1 MRKFTIGLFGLAILL
16 GNQLGSMF
24 GIAVAICIFMM
35 LDGILETIS
44 LRSKTNK
51 PKKEWVN
58 YAARTSNRNS
68 NNSTGNQRGESERL
82 KTDESTKE
90 EEA

>member
-35 LDGILETIS
+35 LDGILEEIS

-68 NNSTGNQRGESERL
+68 NNFTGHQRGESEGL
-82 KTDESTKE
+82 KQKDESTKE
-90 EEA
+90 EA

>member
-35 LDGILETIS
+35 LDGILEEIS
-44 LRSKTNK
+44 LRSRTNK

-68 NNSTGNQRGESERL
+68 NNSTGNQRGESEGL
-82 KTDESTKE
+82 KQKDESTKE
-90 EEA
+90 KA